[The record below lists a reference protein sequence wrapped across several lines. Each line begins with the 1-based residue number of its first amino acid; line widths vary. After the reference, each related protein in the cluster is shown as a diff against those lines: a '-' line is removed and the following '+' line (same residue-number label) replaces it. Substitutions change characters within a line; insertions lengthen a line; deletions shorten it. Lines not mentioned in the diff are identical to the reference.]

1 MKEGISSI
9 NINGTLM
16 DNQQVTAHIFNNYF
30 STMGI
35 NITDRISQL
44 HDSYSPI
51 SMFYHSIKFSHT
63 STHET
68 GKLIKSFKPK
78 NSQNY
83 DEISVKV
90 LKWSTPCNSS
100 PLTYI
105 CNKCYKLGIFPSRLE
120 FLIVNPTPKT
130 GDRFTIANC

>member
-1 MKEGISSI
+1 
-9 NINGTLM
+9 LM

-30 STMGI
+30 SIMGI

-51 SMFYHSIKFSHT
+51 SMFYPSIKFSHT

-90 LKWSTPCNSS
+90 LKWSTPFNSS

-120 FLIVNPTPKT
+120 FSIVNPTPKT